1 MQMTKWTGPQRK
13 AIEARGEAIV
23 VSAAAGSGKTTVLIQ
38 RIIEMVINKECTIDR
53 MLIVTFTRAATAEIR
68 SRLATAIT
76 DALKKD
82 PDNTELIK
90 QQMLVPSAHIY
101 TMDAF
106 CSNFV
111 RENFETLGL
120 TPDFKVLDEG
130 MAPIY
135 IAEALNNTLDKY
147 FSEDSEEFR
156 QLRMLLTEKGY
167 KSTTLE
173 KTIKEI
179 YEKSRAYADPQA
191 ALKNA
196 LSYYEYD
203 GPVEDSPAVKAFVTY
218 FLDYTD
224 YLIDGIKHGME
235 FFESD
240 PEILTN
246 SNCEHNYSVLKT
258 ELPIYED
265 FRDAVSRADFEKAFS
280 LKDTFRFGSWQVSKY
295 NGTDF
300 DFYATQQYRE
310 ALKKLMKGEK
320 DPFSTDCITWTHFL
334 EKDIKTGLPLLKTLI
349 KAVND
354 FEAEYKKLKSD
365 KNLIDFSDMQHYAY
379 DLLYNKDGSKSDKAK
394 DLAESFDQILIDEY
408 QDTTDLQDK
417 IFSAVSRD
425 EKNLFIVGDIK
436 QSIYGFRNAMPELFL
451 YKKENYPRSL
461 HLGENFRSTYGIIDY
476 VNFVF
481 SQVMT
486 KTCGDIDYRNEDEKL
501 IYGGEEKDK
510 DLNRGDVELHVFGDS
525 PYHVA
530 QKESA
535 FVAKFITE
543 RMAEDEN
550 LSYSDFAI
558 LLRKTAYGVGQTY
571 AATLSDA
578 NIPVLF
584 AGDEDFFETAD
595 TRIVLSLLH
604 VIDNPVQD
612 IHLLAVLMSPI
623 FNFSADKV
631 AAIRA
636 KGKNKD
642 HSLYANLLSEEK
654 DDEEVKK
661 VLDTIRL
668 YRQLSVAMPVGELI
682 RKIYDDTLLPSIV
695 ASMPNGISRQAN
707 LMLLSDYADGYEQNT
722 EIGIGSFVRFLDSLL
737 ENDLSLKT
745 ASLTAGKTDAVKIMT
760 IHKSKGLQFKYC
772 IVPGLNTAFKN
783 ESHNIQ
789 FGHDMV
795 MGIKA
800 LDKETGDLLPSF
812 INELMKIERS
822 RIETAEALRVLYVA
836 MTRAKEKLILI
847 GSTNLAKASNMK
859 NFIPDLRENNTLYPQ
874 MIMNAKDPL
883 QILLA
888 ATFHHTNASPL
899 LHETDI
905 KYPTITTETPIYC
918 EVHHDPEETEQE
930 IETEQLS
937 TAVDKDMLEELKKR
951 MEYEY
956 PYLALATVPTK
967 RSASATEA
975 AGFDARY
982 FATAIPEFML
992 QRGLTAAQIGTCLH
1006 RFMQFAD
1013 FENAKTDP
1021 GKEVER
1027 LTDLGYFTENE
1038 ALTIDTDK
1046 IKSFFKSDIY
1056 ARMEKSPNV
1065 MREKKFAV
1073 LVPASR
1079 FNPDLP
1085 PELAKETVLI
1095 QGIADCV
1102 FVEDD
1107 KLVIVDYKTD
1117 RTTVEEELINR
1128 HKAQLMTYA
1137 EALSQVLG
1145 MEVKAAY
1152 VYAFSLDKEIK
1163 VI

>member
-1 MQMTKWTGPQRK
+1 MPEWTDSQRK
-13 AIEARGEAIV
+13 AIDARGEAIV

-38 RIIEMVINKECTIDR
+38 RIIEMVIKKECTIDK

-82 PDNTELIK
+82 PDNTDLIK

-167 KSTTLE
+167 NGTTLE

-203 GPVEDSPAVKAFVTY
+203 GPVENSPAVKTFVKGL
-218 FLDYTD
+218 LDYTD
-224 YLIDGIKHGME
+224 YLRDGMKRGIAY
-235 FFESD
+235 FESD
-240 PEILTN
+240 SAFLENNSGNKNHNILIR
-246 SNCEHNYSVLKT
+246 
-258 ELPIYED
+258 ELQYLED
-265 FRDAVSRADFEKAFS
+265 FCTAVNEIDFKKAFS
-280 LKDTFRFGSWQVSKY
+280 LVTKDDYETWGGQFCNKTDYEYLAAKKY
-295 NGTDF
+295 RDF
-300 DFYATQQYRE
+300 S
-310 ALKKLMKGEK
+310 KKLLLGEK
-320 DPFSTDCITWTHFL
+320 SLFDSDTVTRFRFL
-334 EKDIKTGLPLLKTLI
+334 EKDMKEGRDLLGALVRI
-349 KAVND
+349 VSD
-354 FEAEYKKLKSD
+354 FDIEYAKLKSE
-365 KNLIDFSDMQHYAY
+365 KNYLDFSDIQHYAY
-379 DLLYNKDGSKSDKAK
+379 SLLHNEDGSRSAMAK
-394 DLAESFDQILIDEY
+394 DLSENFDQILIDEY

-451 YKKENYPRSL
+451 YKKENYPCSL
-461 HLGENFRSTYGIIDY
+461 PLGENFRSTYGILDY

-481 SQVMT
+481 SQAMT
-486 KTCGDIDYRNEDEKL
+486 KTCGDIDYSNENEQLK
-501 IYGGEEKDK
+501 YGGKKEDIDK
-510 DLNRGDVELHVFGDS
+510 ERRDVELHIFGDGTKH
-525 PYHVA
+525 YVK
-530 QKESA
+530 KESE
-535 FVAKFITE
+535 FIASYINK

-558 LLRKTAYGVGQTY
+558 LLRKMSGNTGIEY
-571 AATLSDA
+571 ASALQNA
-578 NIPVLF
+578 NIPILF
-584 AGDEDFFETAD
+584 SGDSDFFETAD

-612 IHLLAVLMSPI
+612 IHLLAVLMSLI

-636 KGKNKD
+636 KGKNTD

-661 VLDTIRL
+661 VLDAIRL
-668 YRQLSVAMPVGELI
+668 YRRLSVAMPVGELI

-737 ENDLSLKT
+737 ENDLDLKT

-772 IVPGLNTAFKN
+772 IVPSLGNGFRN
-783 ESHNIQ
+783 DQHNLF
-789 FGHDMV
+789 FGRDMI

-800 LDKETGDLLPSF
+800 IDRDTGDTLPSF
-812 INELMKIERS
+812 INEVARFERKK
-822 RIETAEALRVLYVA
+822 IETAEALRILYVA
-836 MTRAKEKLILI
+836 MTRAKEKLVLV
-847 GSTNLAKASNMK
+847 GSINLKDAVSVDR
-859 NFIPDLRENNTLYPQ
+859 FIPDLCENNTLHPQ
-874 MIMNAKDPL
+874 MVLNAGNYLD
-883 QILLA
+883 ILLA
-888 ATFHHTNASPL
+888 ATLHHTHASRL
-899 LHETDI
+899 LEGTDI
-905 KYPTITTETPIYC
+905 KYPTITAKAPIYC

-930 IETEQLS
+930 VETEQLS

-1038 ALTIDTDK
+1038 ALTIDTGK
-1046 IKSFFKSDIY
+1046 IKNFFKSDIY

-1102 FVEDD
+1102 FVEND